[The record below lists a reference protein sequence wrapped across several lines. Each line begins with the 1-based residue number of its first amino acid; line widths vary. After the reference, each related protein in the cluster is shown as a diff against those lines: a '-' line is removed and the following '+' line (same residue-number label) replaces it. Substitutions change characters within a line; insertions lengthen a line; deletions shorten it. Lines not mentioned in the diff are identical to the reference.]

1 MSLGLNY
8 TYVILDVLDK
18 LSSYDYVIN
27 NAEDFRVDT
36 PNKFSIESACL
47 FSGVSSLALL
57 FGECDKV
64 FPDKK
69 FNLVAHMYMKKAIE
83 AVNLSKLN
91 PGVSLSTG
99 ISGIAFALQSVR
111 AGMNSYSKLQSSL
124 NSYILSFCQNIT
136 KENSDFF
143 DIFNERKYDLMFGL
157 CGVLNYMDLFLGNTS
172 IKNAIKKLISI
183 FISKVKINGMQ
194 GYSVKLTNSIL
205 PQTNKNGHYIN
216 LGMSHGITPILIL
229 LIKFY
234 KQGIILDFHKETIS
248 IIANWLLKQ
257 RKYDSSNLLF
267 WPSSVY
273 LDCEQDNH
281 TRDAWC
287 YGTPGISYSL
297 LLAGKFLNEKKMIE
311 TAVSGMEASLKR
323 KKAILSP
330 TFCHGWAG
338 LYFLS
343 KRFYFNTSK
352 KYFKEACR
360 DIQNKIFNSYNF
372 KYPFGFVNVE
382 EVNGQLNRFNH
393 INLLSGVCGV
403 LLTLVD
409 DVNNS
414 NCAKWEKIFLVDV

>member
-1 MSLGLNY
+1 MN
-8 TYVILDVLDK
+8 VVLDILAK

-27 NAEDFRVDT
+27 NVEDFRIDT
-36 PNKFSIESACL
+36 PNKLPIESAYL
-47 FSGVSSLALL
+47 FSGFSSLALL
-57 FGECDKV
+57 FGECDKI
-64 FPDKK
+64 FTDKK

-83 AVNLSKLN
+83 VINFNKLD
-91 PGVSLSTG
+91 PGVSLSMG

-111 AGMNSYSKLQSSL
+111 AKTDSYSKLQSTL

-143 DIFNERKYDLMFGL
+143 DIFTEEKYDLMFGI
-157 CGVLNYMDLFLGNTS
+157 CGVLNYMDLFLGNIN

-183 FISKVKINGMQ
+183 FISKIKINGIQ
-194 GYSVKLTNSIL
+194 GYSVELANSIL
-205 PQTNKNGHYIN
+205 SKTNKNGHYIN
-216 LGMSHGITPILIL
+216 LGMSHGISPILIL
-229 LIKFY
+229 LIRFY

-248 IIANWLLKQ
+248 IIANWLLEQ
-257 RKYDSSNLLF
+257 SKYDANNLLF
-267 WPSSVY
+267 WPGSVY
-273 LDCEQDNH
+273 LDCEQNDY

-297 LLAGKFLNEKKMIE
+297 LLAGKFLNEKKMIK
-311 TAVSGMEASLKR
+311 TAISGLEDSLKR
-323 KKAILSP
+323 KRAILSP

-352 KYFKEACR
+352 KYFKEVCK
-360 DIQNKIFNSYNF
+360 DIQDKIFNLYNF

-382 EVNGQLNRFNH
+382 KVNGQVNRFNH
-393 INLLSGVCGV
+393 INLLSGVSGV

-414 NCAKWEKIFLVDV
+414 NYAKWEKIFLVDT